1 LVTLARPIRPGLKIV
16 PAMARPTTKEAP
28 PFGRRLA
35 ALRKSKGLTQ
45 KRLAELLGTTQ
56 KMVDYY
62 ERRAVNPSLAL
73 IEQLAEAL
81 EVSPADLLGVET
93 RATRKRGK
101 PGPTS
106 QLQLRFERIQRLPR
120 KDQEFIIRFLDTV
133 LEKAEEE

>member
-1 LVTLARPIRPGLKIV
+1 
-16 PAMARPTTKEAP
+16 
-28 PFGRRLA
+28 
-35 ALRKSKGLTQ
+35 
-45 KRLAELLGTTQ
+45 
-56 KMVDYY
+56 MVDYY

-93 RATRKRGK
+93 RATHKRGK
-101 PGPTS
+101 PGPTP
-106 QLQLRFERIQRLPR
+106 QLQLRFERVQRLSR

>member
-1 LVTLARPIRPGLKIV
+1 MTGLKIV

-45 KRLAELLGTTQ
+45 QRLAELLGTTQ

-81 EVSPADLLGVET
+81 EVSPADLLGVE
-93 RATRKRGK
+93 AKAGRKRGK
-101 PGPTS
+101 PGPTP

-120 KDQEFIIRFLDTV
+120 KDQEFVIRFLDTV